1 MLIHRIV
8 LMESDKV
15 RCQTWHDQLSKEQFQ
30 VTSVAAAP
38 ESFQEMAKNRA
49 DIVIASAEC
58 LEGPVAEAA
67 EEMLNH
73 PASPLLLVAADTAQ
87 LPAAAEWVHRGAF
100 DFLSKPTDFPQWQV
114 AFTKAD
120 RFLRSSL
127 RGRDQL
133 RTCLDAPVLRGTSP
147 AVGELRQT
155 LRKFACTQATV
166 LIQGEPGTG
175 HESVAAALHNQSNR
189 SKGPFLCV
197 DCAGSS
203 PADLQT
209 EIFGGDGWIS
219 KLIVATGGTLVLEE
233 VAQLDLSLQ
242 ERLLRF
248 CQSSTVDFRGRT
260 VNADVRII
268 ATSSTPLEPKMNAGL
283 FREDLFFRLD
293 MARLDLPPLRE
304 RISDIAEIATGFRE
318 YYAQKYGLGAL
329 ALSPEAQLALTQHA
343 WPGNLRELEQ
353 VIDRAVLRCGPAA
366 IIQPEHLGLSVTS
379 AVPASPLI
387 DSLQEVEK
395 NHILAVLDRCDG
407 NRTHASARLGISIR
421 TLRNK
426 LREFRLAAAAAA

>member
-1 MLIHRIV
+1 
-8 LMESDKV
+8 MESDKAV
-15 RCQTWHDQLSKEQFQ
+15 RETWHDQLSKEQFQ

-38 ESFQEMAKNRA
+38 ESFQDMAKNRA
-49 DIVIASAEC
+49 DIVIASADC
-58 LEGPVAEAA
+58 LEGSVGQAA
-67 EEMLNH
+67 EEMLKQS
-73 PASPLLLVAADTAQ
+73 ASPLLLVAAETAQ
-87 LPAAAEWVHRGAF
+87 LPAAAEWVQRGAF
-100 DFLSKPTDFPQWQV
+100 DFLSKATELPWQV

-120 RFLRSSL
+120 RYLRSAL
-127 RGRDQL
+127 RGRDHA

-147 AVGELRQT
+147 AVGELRQA

-203 PADLQT
+203 AAELNN
-209 EIFGGDGWIS
+209 EIFGGEGWIS
-219 KLIVATGGTLVLEE
+219 KIVVATGGTLVLEE
-233 VAQLDLSLQ
+233 VAQLDQSLQ

-248 CQSSTVDFRGRT
+248 CQSSTVDFRGRSIS
-260 VNADVRII
+260 ADVRIV
-268 ATSSTPLEPKMNAGL
+268 ATSSTPLEPKMNAGA

-293 MARLDLPPLRE
+293 IARLDLPPLRE
-304 RISDIAEIATGFRE
+304 RVPDIAEIATHFRE

-329 ALSPEAQLALTQHA
+329 ALSPEAQLALAQHA
-343 WPGNLRELEQ
+343 WPGNIRELEQ
-353 VIDRAVLRCGPAA
+353 VIDRAVLRCGPGT

-379 AVPASPLI
+379 AAATTPQI
-387 DSLQEVEK
+387 DSLAEVEK
-395 NHILAVLDRCDG
+395 NHILAVLERCKD
-407 NRTHASARLGISIR
+407 NRTHAAARLGISIR

-426 LREFRLAAAAAA
+426 LREFREAAAAAA